1 MQIQDK
7 NFEGIILTDEQQK
20 SMKAYMKSSLGEEDY
35 KLVENF
41 FFTALDYGAKY
52 VVVGSQ
58 RCYNLMN
65 LFYRTIFDK
74 PDERFEEH
82 FLTINGL
89 LANIPLIA
97 YRYIALGSIQKIL
110 IVDDILV
117 YGKEISY
124 LIDTFIQAL
133 KDFFDVKGLAYSC
146 EDLEREVKNAI
157 AIRVMMQNDKPLLM
171 KSTYYQKTMSNDN
184 KPNIKKPSLWHEFL
198 SQIMRVTTK
207 GIFSNAKYSI
217 SLYGDTNVKNLVEDT
232 VKQLGFLKSVWNER
246 YVDDVW
252 VKALK
257 RNNNEI
263 IAFYTYHIVQ
273 NDVDKSFHII
283 PFILGTD
290 MELSSSETLL
300 KNVFGE
306 KLGGELI
313 SPYLPKEVKAEFVYL
328 VLNYNLLLL
337 LQKENVISK
346 DKLDIDKIRLNYGN
360 DTIFSKGFE
369 ELLKFDKAFL
379 SWEQINAYLLTATR
393 ESKCLISNEQ
403 SGVLCHNISDILEES
418 IAKEKEEIDR
428 IAYLESSGQKSNSKE
443 IKFNSVQNL
452 LNRVTEQK
460 GLSENDTVKLVGS
473 LLRQIKRGYVIDI
486 SQIQKIQGIQYITNM
501 YYITE
506 AASFIE
512 LKKYSDYLCVL
523 YEMESDCS
531 YNCDRIIERINKFY
545 KDEKDIKIKLENL
558 VRILYSS
565 GQKIFDWDINWLI
578 WTEID
583 EETVRI
589 FGDKS
594 QEDLI
599 ISQMI
604 LRSLNNSDALK
615 KYREVFPKR

>member
-7 NFEGIILTDEQQK
+7 NFEGAILTDVQQK
-20 SMKAYMKSSLGEEDY
+20 EMKMYMKSNLGEEDY

-58 RCYNLMN
+58 RCYILMN
-65 LFYRTIFDK
+65 LFYRTIFNK

-82 FLTINGL
+82 FLTIDGL

-124 LIDTFIQAL
+124 LIDIFIQAL
-133 KDFFDVKGLAYSC
+133 KDYLEAKGFEYSL

-157 AIRVMMQNDKPLLM
+157 DIRVMIQNDKPLLM
-171 KSTYYQKTMSNDN
+171 KSTYYQKTMSNEN

-257 RNNNEI
+257 RDNNEI

-486 SQIQKIQGIQYITNM
+486 PQIQKIQGIQYITNM

-531 YNCDRIIERINKFY
+531 YNCDRLIERINKFY
-545 KDEKDIKIKLENL
+545 KDEKGIKTNLENL
-558 VRILYSS
+558 VRMLYSS
-565 GQKIFDWDINWLI
+565 GQKIFDWDINWLL

-615 KYREVFPKR
+615 EYRKVFPKR